1 VGDHAPPFANLRVR
15 NSFSP
20 SDVPYIVLV
29 PNSISAAAAKNLLAQ
44 KSANSAGG
52 SSHGGASKPARQTP

>member
-1 VGDHAPPFANLRVR
+1 LRVR
-15 NSFSP
+15 NSFSQ

-29 PNSISAAAAKNLLAQ
+29 PNSISAAAPKNLLAQ

-52 SSHGGASKPARQTP
+52 AFRAGVSKPARQIP